1 MQNFNCMQNLMI
13 PEHSKHNMF
22 KKGETSHVK
31 SQRESLREKCLMRHD
46 LFKELVVL
54 ERWAITF

>member
-13 PEHSKHNMF
+13 PEHSEHNMF

-31 SQRESLREKCLMRHD
+31 
-46 LFKELVVL
+46 F
-54 ERWAITF
+54 